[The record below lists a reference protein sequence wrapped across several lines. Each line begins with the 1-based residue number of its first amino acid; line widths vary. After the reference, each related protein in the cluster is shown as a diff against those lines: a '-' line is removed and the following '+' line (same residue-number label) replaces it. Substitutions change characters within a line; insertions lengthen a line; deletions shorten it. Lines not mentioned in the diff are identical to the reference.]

1 MSYWSTRM
9 SSASRLAAAVIALV
23 FGAASLQAQKES
35 NVPARPHLEPGAD
48 SNSALAN
55 YQHGMRVINDDPQD
69 SYRAFY
75 WATLIDPS
83 SADAWYGRWV
93 ARQLIMP
100 SHDFAIAYGYRV
112 TQRAPAQLAVDTLLF
127 RAYALNPFL
136 YHSLLRPFKQGLIT
150 ARIADQR
157 PTRNEAATN
166 TDVSDRLERKS
177 YEGWILY
184 ADQRFEDAL
193 KAYANELGN
202 RSTLTMI
209 DTHSA
214 RAEIFVH
221 LGNLDSARTEMKQVV
236 ALSRLRDRKDR
247 IVIYDSTTMLE
258 REIGAIDERA
268 NRKADAKATYN
279 HILEENATFYPAH
292 VRLAGIAIGQGDT
305 ATAVSEMFTAV
316 QIEPNDPALRYGY
329 AVMLVDAKRDAEAAE
344 QLRKAIAL
352 DPYYAAPYL
361 LMASIADVE
370 EYTEDA
376 AAEYQRYVSFAA
388 RSSPDLAYAK
398 GRLATL
404 TSTVATSSSKP

>member
-1 MSYWSTRM
+1 MSI
-9 SSASRLAAAVIALV
+9 ASKVAWAVLAVA
-23 FGAASLQAQKES
+23 FGAASMQAQKEAD
-35 NVPARPHLEPGAD
+35 VPARPHLDPGAD

-55 YQHGMRVINDDPQD
+55 YRHGLRVISDDPQE

-75 WATLIDPS
+75 WATRIDPS

-100 SHDFAIAYGYRV
+100 SHDFAVAYAYRV
-112 TQRAPAQLAVDTLLF
+112 TQRTKTQLAIDSLMF
-127 RAYALNPFL
+127 RAYAQDPFFCA
-136 YHSLLRPFKQGLIT
+136 SLIRPFKQGLIT

-166 TDVSDRLERKS
+166 SDVSVRLERKA
-177 YEGWILY
+177 YVGWILY
-184 ADQRFEDAL
+184 ADERFDDAL
-193 KAYANELGN
+193 KAYANELG
-202 RSTLTMI
+202 SAPVVDKLI
-209 DTHSA
+209 THQL

-221 LGNLDSARTEMKQVV
+221 LKNLDSARAEMRQAI

-258 REIGAIDERA
+258 RELGAIDERA
-268 NRKADAKATYN
+268 NRKDDAKATYA
-279 HILEENATFYPAH
+279 HILEEHPAFYPAH

-305 ATAVSEMFTAV
+305 ATAVSEMLAAV

-329 AVMLVDAKRDAEAAE
+329 AVMLVDAKRDADAAE
-344 QLRKAIAL
+344 QRRKAIAL

-370 EYTEDA
+370 DYKEEA
-376 AAEYQRYVSFAA
+376 VAQYQGFTAHADGTDPNLPR
-388 RSSPDLAYAK
+388 AK
-398 GRLATL
+398 GRLAKL
-404 TSTVATSSSKP
+404 SSSQNVIPPRN